1 MKYFVILIAALGIC
15 ILGFQR
21 AGMNSGDGDTS
32 KRTRAV
38 TTNWMHDLPSALA
51 QAKQLNK
58 PVLIDFHAT
67 WCPPCK
73 MMDRQT
79 FPNSMVV
86 SELENWVP
94 VKVDVDRNRAMAEK
108 FAVRSMPTLVLLN
121 AEGHEIGRKEG
132 FLGPSN
138 LLNFVTTARG
148 VKSTRQ
154 EGRVQ

>member
-1 MKYFVILIAALGIC
+1 MKYFVLMIAALAIG
-15 ILGFQR
+15 ILGFKR
-21 AGMNSGDGDTS
+21 ASMNSGDGTS
-32 KRTRAV
+32 KRTSAV
-38 TTNWMHDLPSALA
+38 TTNWMHDLPSGLA

-58 PVLIDFHAT
+58 PVFIDFHAS

-79 FPNSMVV
+79 FPNLMVV

-94 VKVDVDRNRAMAEK
+94 VKVDVNRNRAMAKK

-121 AEGHEIGRKEG
+121 ADGQEIGRKEG
-132 FLGPSN
+132 FLGPSD
-138 LLNFVTTARG
+138 LLAFVTTARG
-148 VKSTRQ
+148 LNNTSQ